1 MQRSEIV
8 LRHRD
13 LARPSHS
20 LAARDLIEIGYRR
33 RGTFATC
40 FVVLF
45 FGAILAAIVLPRRYE
60 SEIKILV
67 HRERADALVT
77 AQPTAAMEQN
87 FPSLTEEDINSEVA
101 ILRSEDL
108 LENVVRGCGLQN
120 IKQDSLFSRL
130 RLAIFPPQDE
140 DEQTKVTRA
149 AMKLGSDLRIEPVKK
164 SYVIAVS
171 YSSTDPKF
179 AARVLNTLGNMY
191 LQKHA
196 EVHSPNN
203 AFAFFDRET
212 DRYRSILDDADKRLA
227 DFNRTEGVVT
237 DQSEKEAT
245 VPKLAEFELG
255 MRQTQAQIPQ
265 AEEHVRALEGLL
277 QKTPERITTQLHQA
291 DNGGLM
297 QQLRSSLVNLEA
309 QRTDML
315 NKYAPGDRMVQEVEK
330 EIADVKSSIEAQE
343 KSPLREETTDQ
354 NPTYSFLRE
363 ELAKAKADLA
373 ALRALSTSSQKVNQ
387 SYQAAVV
394 ERDQKQLEQQSLIRD
409 AKTAETNYLL
419 YLNKR
424 EEARISSAFDKNRIL
439 NVSIAESA
447 TVPIVPSNPASFIL
461 ALGFIFACL
470 MSGGIVLAQEHM
482 DTSLRTADEVERA
495 LDVPVLAHLPG
506 GNDPSNL
513 SYR

>member
-1 MQRSEIV
+1 
-8 LRHRD
+8 
-13 LARPSHS
+13 
-20 LAARDLIEIGYRR
+20 
-33 RGTFATC
+33 
-40 FVVLF
+40 
-45 FGAILAAIVLPRRYE
+45 
-60 SEIKILV
+60 
-67 HRERADALVT
+67 
-77 AQPTAAMEQN
+77 
-87 FPSLTEEDINSEVA
+87 
-101 ILRSEDL
+101 
-108 LENVVRGCGLQN
+108 
-120 IKQDSLFSRL
+120 
-130 RLAIFPPQDE
+130 
-140 DEQTKVTRA
+140 
-149 AMKLGSDLRIEPVKK
+149 
-164 SYVIAVS
+164 
-171 YSSTDPKF
+171 
-179 AARVLNTLGNMY
+179 
-191 LQKHA
+191 
-196 EVHSPNN
+196 
-203 AFAFFDRET
+203 
-212 DRYRSILDDADKRLA
+212 
-227 DFNRTEGVVT
+227 
-237 DQSEKEAT
+237 
-245 VPKLAEFELG
+245 
-255 MRQTQAQIPQ
+255 
-265 AEEHVRALEGLL
+265 
-277 QKTPERITTQLHQA
+277 
-291 DNGGLM
+291 
-297 QQLRSSLVNLEA
+297 
-309 QRTDML
+309 ML

-409 AKTAETNYLL
+409 TKTAEANYLL

-470 MSGGIVLAQEHM
+470 LSGGIVLAQEHM